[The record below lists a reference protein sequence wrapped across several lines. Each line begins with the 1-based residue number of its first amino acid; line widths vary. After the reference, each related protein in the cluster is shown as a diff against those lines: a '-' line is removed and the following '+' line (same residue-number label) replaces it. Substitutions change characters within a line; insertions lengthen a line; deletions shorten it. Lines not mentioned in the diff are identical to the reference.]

1 MDILDR
7 IREGLVEGDTVVPL
21 VEEALH
27 ALPAADIL
35 EKSLVVAMEK
45 VGELWKDGTYF
56 LPDIV
61 LATEAFKEAL
71 EILTP
76 HLTEGEA
83 PRRGRYLIGVVR
95 GDVHDLGKSIVIT
108 MLTSGGFEVID
119 LGIDVP
125 VEVFVEKV
133 RELEPDILGI
143 GAYMST
149 TMLLMKEVIKALEE
163 AGLRDKVKV
172 MVGGVPITPGYA
184 QEVGADSYGRDAL
197 EALENSLKLMGAG

>member
-1 MDILDR
+1 MEILDR
-7 IREGLVEGDTVVPL
+7 IRQGVVEGDTVVAL
-21 VEEALH
+21 VEEALQT
-27 ALPAADIL
+27 LPAGDIL
-35 EKSLVVAMEK
+35 QKSLVEAMQQ

-61 LATEAFKEAL
+61 LAAEAFKEAL

-76 HLTEGEA
+76 HLARGDV
-83 PRRGRYLIGVVR
+83 PRRGRYLIGVVQ

-119 LGIDVP
+119 LGINVP

-133 RELEPDILGI
+133 KELNPDILGI

-149 TMLLMKEVIKALEE
+149 TMLLMKDVIKALEE
-163 AGLRDKVKV
+163 AGIRDKVKV
-172 MVGGVPITPGYA
+172 MVGGVPVTPGYA
-184 QEVGADSYGRDAL
+184 EEVGADSYGRDAL
-197 EALENSLKLMGAG
+197 EALENSLKLLEV